1 MKAMKEVTILINFI
15 LGIIFTTIAYP
26 LLVGITELIQVV
38 FEKWKYQIMIKITKI
53 KSEIIKITD
62 EQSGEIVHN
71 VIGF

>member
-1 MKAMKEVTILINFI
+1 MTILINFI
-15 LGIIFTTIAYP
+15 LGIIFNTIAYP

-62 EQSGEIVHN
+62 EQSGEIVHL
-71 VIGF
+71 

>member
-1 MKAMKEVTILINFI
+1 MTILINFI

-26 LLVGITELIQVV
+26 LLVGITELIQVA

>member
-1 MKAMKEVTILINFI
+1 MTILINFI

-26 LLVGITELIQVV
+26 LLVSITELIQVV

>member
-1 MKAMKEVTILINFI
+1 MTILINFI

-26 LLVGITELIQVV
+26 LLVDITELIQVV

>member
-1 MKAMKEVTILINFI
+1 MTILINFI

-26 LLVGITELIQVV
+26 LLVGVTELIQVV

>member
-1 MKAMKEVTILINFI
+1 MTVLINFI

>member
-1 MKAMKEVTILINFI
+1 MTVLINFI

-38 FEKWKYQIMIKITKI
+38 FEKWNYQIMIKITKI
-53 KSEIIKITD
+53 KNEIIKITD

>member
-1 MKAMKEVTILINFI
+1 MTILINFI

-26 LLVGITELIQVV
+26 LLIGITELIQVV

>member
-1 MKAMKEVTILINFI
+1 MINFI

-38 FEKWKYQIMIKITKI
+38 FEKWKYQIMIKITKA
-53 KSEIIKITD
+53 KSEIMKIAD
-62 EQSGEIVHN
+62 EQNGEIVHN

>member
-1 MKAMKEVTILINFI
+1 MTILINFI
-15 LGIIFTTIAYP
+15 LGIIFTTIVYP

-38 FEKWKYQIMIKITKI
+38 FEKWEYQIMIKIAKM
-53 KSEIIKITD
+53 KSEIIKIPD

>member
-1 MKAMKEVTILINFI
+1 MTILINFI

>member
-1 MKAMKEVTILINFI
+1 VTILINFI

-38 FEKWKYQIMIKITKI
+38 FEKWKYQIIIKITKI

>member
-1 MKAMKEVTILINFI
+1 MINFI
-15 LGIIFTTIAYP
+15 LGIIFTTIVYP

>member
-1 MKAMKEVTILINFI
+1 MDIS
-15 LGIIFTTIAYP
+15 
-26 LLVGITELIQVV
+26 ELMQVI

>member
-1 MKAMKEVTILINFI
+1 MINFI
-15 LGIIFTTIAYP
+15 LGIIFTTIVYP

-38 FEKWKYQIMIKITKI
+38 FEKWEYQIMIKIAKM
-53 KSEIIKITD
+53 KSEIIKIPD

>member
-1 MKAMKEVTILINFI
+1 MTVLINFI

-38 FEKWKYQIMIKITKI
+38 FEKWNYQIMIKITKI

>member
-1 MKAMKEVTILINFI
+1 MTILINFI

-38 FEKWKYQIMIKITKI
+38 FEKWKCQIMIKITKI

>member
-1 MKAMKEVTILINFI
+1 MTILINFI

-38 FEKWKYQIMIKITKI
+38 FEKWKYQIMIKITKA
-53 KSEIIKITD
+53 KSEIMKIAD
-62 EQSGEIVHN
+62 EQNGEIVHN

>member
-1 MKAMKEVTILINFI
+1 MTILINLI

>member
-1 MKAMKEVTILINFI
+1 MTILINFI

-62 EQSGEIVHN
+62 EQRGEIVHN

>member
-1 MKAMKEVTILINFI
+1 MTILINFI

-38 FEKWKYQIMIKITKI
+38 FEKWNYQIMIKITKI